1 MNSITMSD
9 VIAEIKTIRTELA
22 LVEPDSAAEAV
33 LEKKLSDAK
42 RAYAKL
48 KREENAAVSSA
59 SIDALS
65 SRDLRF
71 GPGTEARVIATVLR
85 ATDLIQANGGTLP
98 ANWTGVMQNLLRSN
112 LCQGAETTKLGA
124 VNVSEANG
132 VYTVEGRWFDD
143 KVLNHFTVSNNPG
156 KPISFQVMDR
166 EGMGELSPTN
176 DSAA

>member
-1 MNSITMSD
+1 MNGITLSD
-9 VIAEIKTIRTELA
+9 IAAEIKSLHTELGK
-22 LVEPDSAAEAV
+22 VEYGSAAEAV
-33 LEKKLSDAK
+33 LEKKLGDAK
-42 RAYAKL
+42 KRYAKL

-98 ANWTGVMQNLLRSN
+98 DNWTEVMQGLLRSN
-112 LCQGAETTKLGA
+112 LCQGAELAKLGA
-124 VNVSEANG
+124 VNVSEDSG
-132 VYTVEGRWFDD
+132 VYTVEGRWLDD

-156 KPISFQVMDR
+156 KPISFQAMDR

>member
-9 VIAEIKTIRTELA
+9 VVTEIKAIRSELA
-22 LVEPDSAAEAV
+22 LVEPGSATEAI
-33 LEKKLSDAK
+33 LEKKLGDAK
-42 RAYAKL
+42 KAYAKL

-98 ANWTGVMQNLLRSN
+98 TNWGEVMQGLLRSN
-112 LCQGAETTKLGA
+112 LCQGAEKAKLGA

-132 VYTVEGRWFDD
+132 VYTIEGRWFDD

-156 KPISFQVMDR
+156 KPISFQAMDR